1 MFQKEH
7 TLRTR
12 FIRTAAILLVLVRLA
27 LGVADGVRASPGI
40 LYVSQG
46 GSCNGLNPCYTTVQ
60 AAVDA
65 SVTGD
70 EIRVKTGSYTD
81 RHDCPRN
88 DITTTGTVPAVVC
101 LDKTVTIRGG
111 YNGKFT
117 SRDPAAYP
125 TSLNAASLG
134 RVLYITGNISP
145 TVDGLVLTHGSAAG
159 LGGYDYY
166 GTTKDVGGGVYII
179 TASAILSNNHITDN
193 TTPYNGGGVYAGY
206 SSSQLAGNTI
216 EYNRA
221 DNNGAGVFLYYEASD
236 LTGNIISHNT
246 ASNSGGGVYLEDTG
260 VTFTG
265 NTISY
270 NSAGS
275 RGGGVSAAFSGPN
288 FNGNIFR
295 SNTSDWGGGAYL
307 LLSAGN
313 LTDTVFIDNNASGVG
328 SELAITGSGSALYHT
343 TFARSV
349 VGTVSGV
356 FITNTYFYPGEV
368 TSVSLTNTI
377 FAREGA
383 GINPDVGTQATLDGV
398 LWFENGVNTAGSGD
412 ITVAHAYSG
421 DPAFSPTD
429 GYHLTAKSAAIN
441 RGVNA
446 GVQFDIDGQL
456 RSVYPDLGADEYLG
470 PGAPTYNFLPLLL
483 LAP

>member
-1 MFQKEH
+1 MFYKEH
-7 TLRTR
+7 TMRTR
-12 FIRTAAILLVLVRLA
+12 FIRTAAILIGLVRLA
-27 LGVADGVRASPGI
+27 LGGADGVQASPGI
-40 LYVSQG
+40 LYVAQG
-46 GSCNGLNPCYTTVQ
+46 GSCNNLHPCYATVQ

-70 EIRVKTGSYTD
+70 EIRVKTGTYTD

-88 DITTTGTVPAVVC
+88 DITSGTVPAVVC
-101 LDKTVTIRGG
+101 LTKTVTIRGG
-111 YNGKFT
+111 YSSKFA

-125 TSLNAASLG
+125 TTLDAASLG

-166 GTTKDVGGGVYII
+166 STPMDVGGGVYII
-179 TASAILSNNHITDN
+179 TASAILINNHITGS
-193 TTPYNGGGVYAGY
+193 TTPFNGGGVYAGY

-216 EYNRA
+216 
-221 DNNGAGVFLYYEASD
+221 DNNSAAYQGAGVFLSYAFSVV
-236 LTGNIISHNT
+236 TGNLISHNI
-246 ASNSGGGVYLEDTG
+246 ASDSGGGLYMEDTG
-260 VTFTG
+260 ATLTD
-265 NTISY
+265 NTISF
-270 NSAGS
+270 NSASS
-275 RGGGVSAAFSGPN
+275 RGGGMSAFLSSPTLTA
-288 FNGNIFR
+288 NIFR

-307 LLSAGN
+307 LFSTGN
-313 LTDTVFIDNNASGVG
+313 LTDNAFIDNNASGVG
-328 SELAITGSGSALYHT
+328 SELAITGSASALFHT

-356 FITNTYFYPGEV
+356 FLANPGTSIV

-383 GINPDVGTQATLDGV
+383 GINPDVGTQATMDGV

-429 GYHLTAKSAAIN
+429 GYHLTAKSAAID
-441 RGVNA
+441 RGVSA
-446 GVQFDIDGQL
+446 GVQYDIDGQL
-456 RSVYPDLGADEYLG
+456 RSFYPDLGADEYLG

-483 LAP
+483 LTP